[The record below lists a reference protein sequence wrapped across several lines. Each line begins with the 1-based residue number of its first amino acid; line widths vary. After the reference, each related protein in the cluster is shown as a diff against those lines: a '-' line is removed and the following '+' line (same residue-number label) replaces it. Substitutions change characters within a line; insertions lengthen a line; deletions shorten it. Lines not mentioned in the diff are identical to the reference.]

1 MQISYRVYTE
11 VSEESVV
18 WADTAGVGD
27 GLSGPGP
34 AKGMRDPRGAS
45 DARSCAYVDLDP
57 AEIFGGASDGVHEG
71 QDGDPHCSGVGGE
84 EKELCGA
91 AVLGEWLLGVDGE
104 PRRRGG
110 APIHPGAREGRPAPG
125 PTGADA
131 ALSG

>member
-1 MQISYRVYTE
+1 MQISHRVYTE

-57 AEIFGGASDGVHEG
+57 AKVFGGASDGVHEG
-71 QDGDPHCSGVGGE
+71 EDGDPHCSGVGGE

-91 AVLGEWLLGVDGE
+91 AVWARGYWVSTVGRDAGAV
-104 PRRRGG
+104 RRYIQEQEKEDQRQ
-110 APIHPGAREGRPAPG
+110 
-125 PTGADA
+125 DQL
-131 ALSG
+131 ALMPL